1 MLNQV
6 ILVGRL
12 TKEVQINNSENGKKI
27 AKITLAIPRSF
38 KNMNGIYDTDFV
50 DCILWDNT
58 ATNTAEYCHKGDILG
73 IKGRVQSRVIEK
85 EDSKKYILEII
96 AEKVTFLTSKN
107 VKEEKAQN

>member
-1 MLNQV
+1 MLNQI

-12 TKEVQINNSENGKKI
+12 TKEVQVNNSDSGKKV

-38 KNMNGIYDTDFV
+38 KNMDGIYDTDFI

-73 IKGRVQSRVIEK
+73 IKGRVQSRIIE
-85 EDSKKYILEII
+85 EDNNKKYLLEII

-107 VKEEKAQN
+107 EKEEKA